1 MAKFLPLS
9 EFTDAESYRLM
20 PFKLSRFSEKEHLIS
35 NDFGEWTLLSN
46 EAVQALVN
54 NQLVP
59 TSKLYRE
66 LKSKHFIYSGDITL
80 GMEILASKLRTKK
93 DFIVGFS
100 KLHIFCMT
108 LRCNHSCSYCQVSRK
123 TENAD
128 KGCYD
133 MSDEVLERSID
144 IMLQSPSMSVTME
157 FQGGESLLA
166 LNQVK
171 KAVLLAK
178 EKNEHVGKEIVFV
191 ICTNLTNV
199 THEDLEFFKEHNVEI
214 STSLDG
220 HAALHNLNRP
230 TSGGN
235 SYEKVTRSF
244 DMVREMYGELRLSAL
259 MTTTK
264 ESLNYPKEI
273 IDEYVRQGLH
283 QVFIRE
289 LNPYGFAEK
298 AARKIGYTTDEFL
311 QFYKKMLDYII
322 EINKKG
328 IPFEECFAGLIL
340 RKLMTPW
347 SIGFVDLQSPTGTG
361 FNVTL
366 YNYNGKVYPS
376 DESRMMAETGD
387 DTFCLGNVLTDSYEQ
402 LFFGEPM
409 QLIASAALNEALPAC
424 SDCAYAPFCG
434 SEPVRRLQTQGDVV
448 GHRPTDSY
456 CYRNKAIIQHIINL
470 WLNGD
475 AETKAIMLRWMRG

>member
-1 MAKFLPLS
+1 MLR
-9 EFTDAESYRLM
+9 Y
-20 PFKLSRFSEKEHLIS
+20 
-35 NDFGEWTLLSN
+35 
-46 EAVQALVN
+46 
-54 NQLVP
+54 
-59 TSKLYRE
+59 
-66 LKSKHFIYSGDITL
+66 ITL
-80 GMEILASKLRTKK
+80 TVLRRAATATKK
-93 DFIVGFS
+93 
-100 KLHIFCMT
+100 
-108 LRCNHSCSYCQVSRK
+108 
-123 TENAD
+123 
-128 KGCYD
+128 
-133 MSDEVLERSID
+133 
-144 IMLQSPSMSVTME
+144 
-157 FQGGESLLA
+157 
-166 LNQVK
+166 
-171 KAVLLAK
+171 
-178 EKNEHVGKEIVFV
+178 V
-191 ICTNLTNV
+191 I
-199 THEDLEFFKEHNVEI
+199 
-214 STSLDG
+214 
-220 HAALHNLNRP
+220 
-230 TSGGN
+230 
-235 SYEKVTRSF
+235 RSF
-244 DMVREMYGELRLSAL
+244 DMVRELYGELRLSAL

-311 QFYKKMLDYII
+311 QFYKEMLDYII